1 MSETPPLKSVITCD
15 LEGRIETFGKDA
27 EAIFGYRA
35 DEIIGKQRVSYFSPG
50 LVVLGHVGGWLK
62 EAREKG
68 EFTTRTVF
76 LRKGG
81 APFAAE
87 IKITPTMK
95 HGVQIGY
102 CGVTVPLDVPPET
115 VAPPIS
121 RATRFFKWLVILRAP
136 FLTATLVPVIAG
148 IALARPLAPAGT
160 PFALLAALVV
170 LGACALH
177 LSANLWND
185 YFDWTSGTDQNNTGY
200 FMPFSG
206 GSRAVELGLISV
218 GGLRAAATIAL
229 LVAAAVGVA
238 LLAMGRT
245 HVVTFGLI
253 GAFVAYFYTAPPL
266 RLAARKGL
274 GELVVGLC
282 FGPLMVAGVVYA
294 MTGVLSWQAAIA
306 GVPLGLLT
314 TAILWIN
321 EIPDIPGD
329 AASGKNNLVV
339 VLGPRAARVGY
350 LAVVAA
356 AFVALIAA
364 VAAGILPPL
373 ALAALLA
380 APLAVFAGVVLWRH
394 YADRTLIRANAATIQ
409 LHLLFGV
416 LLAVAL
422 FIA

>member
-1 MSETPPLKSVITCD
+1 
-15 LEGRIETFGKDA
+15 
-27 EAIFGYRA
+27 
-35 DEIIGKQRVSYFSPG
+35 
-50 LVVLGHVGGWLK
+50 
-62 EAREKG
+62 
-68 EFTTRTVF
+68 
-76 LRKGG
+76 
-81 APFAAE
+81 
-87 IKITPTMK
+87 
-95 HGVQIGY
+95 
-102 CGVTVPLDVPPET
+102 
-115 VAPPIS
+115 
-121 RATRFFKWLVILRAP
+121 
-136 FLTATLVPVIAG
+136 
-148 IALARPLAPAGT
+148 
-160 PFALLAALVV
+160 
-170 LGACALH
+170 
-177 LSANLWND
+177 
-185 YFDWTSGTDQNNTGY
+185 
-200 FMPFSG
+200 MPFSG